1 LEAQK
6 LVPLFLSG
14 RIDGRKGRK
23 RKKGKILLVGLL
35 SNLGVS
41 PTRECN
47 FGVDLLSVQLVRG

>member
-1 LEAQK
+1 MEEK
-6 LVPLFLSG
+6 EE
-14 RIDGRKGRK
+14 KE
-23 RKKGKILLVGLL
+23 KKGKFCWWGLL